1 MARAGLPKG
10 RSMKPKYSE
19 VLLGKRFR
27 VQINE
32 RGYHP
37 VILPLVYT
45 YCLIFRAPKSK
56 ISVDIVY
63 R

>member
-10 RSMKPKYSE
+10 CSMKHMYSE
-19 VLLGKRFR
+19 VFLGKGFR
-27 VQINE
+27 VQRNE

-37 VILPLVYT
+37 VILPLVY
-45 YCLIFRAPKSK
+45 CLIFRAPNSK